1 MVDITE
7 SPTAAIS
14 GGDFAGGFTK
24 EGAYNN
30 VIAPAAGDAW
40 VSLQTNTSA
49 PNVADAAYIGVDL
62 GEGITATVDS
72 ISIVQHSST
81 ANNSVIGANS
91 WDFEYSQNGSDWTLH
106 EQLSPTIASVGSTLE
121 LLTLSATSPAAR
133 FFRLNPNANP
143 PGVAGSA
150 LMVQEIEM
158 EGTFSVAGSAG
169 GGFLGIGRRGRALRR
184 RR

>member
-24 EGAYNN
+24 EGAFNN
-30 VIAPAAGDAW
+30 VIAPVAGDAW
-40 VSLQTNTSA
+40 VSVQTNISV

-72 ISIVQHSST
+72 ISIVQHSAT
-81 ANNSVIGANS
+81 GNNSVIGSNS

-106 EQLSPTIASVGSTLE
+106 EQLSPTVASIGSTLE

-143 PGVAGSA
+143 PGPAGSA
-150 LMVQEIEM
+150 LMVQE
-158 EGTFSVAGSAG
+158 SVAGG
-169 GGFLGIGRRGRALRR
+169 GGGGGGTGISLARSRR
-184 RR
+184 RRGARWRD